1 MEHRGLLP
9 GLTQS
14 WTLLALGATTLVI
27 TWLLYVRNSKR
38 PYAGIPVLSADRNEY
53 LQNGRGLL
61 ERGKELP
68 SCFQVQTGTNWKIVV
83 PNRFAQE
90 LKNNPDLSFNDA
102 HARDSF
108 TSYPGLEPFR
118 EILENDTFI
127 QEVVRKKLTQS
138 LGLITAGLVEE
149 TQLTYRDLFGESKE
163 WKIRVIKTDVQDI
176 IARLSSRVFL
186 GLDLC
191 RNQDWL
197 NVTKNYTY
205 SSFEAISELRSHH
218 ALARPIMQ
226 WFSKNCT
233 QARLYYK
240 KAQILIQ
247 PVVDLRRAQVK
258 AEGEGSSKISDAIG
272 WMVECARGRSID
284 YAAAQLSFSLAAIHL
299 SSETMTMCLLQ
310 LCDMPELVEPLREE
324 CRKVLRENGW
334 TKQGLQEMKL
344 LDSFM
349 KECQRTRDLLATSM
363 LRFAKVPVKLSDG
376 TVIPKGST
384 LMVMNDWAHSS
395 EHFLNAE
402 KFDMKRFA
410 KLRERPGEH
419 NQHLFSTPSADQ
431 MGWGFGEHACP
442 GRFFASNEIKIAL
455 CILLLEYD
463 FEYVP
468 GDEPPQDVKFE
479 IVRLASPST
488 RIRIRKREGDSI
500 PV

>member
-1 MEHRGLLP
+1 MTTYSSYVFTTMDYHGLLHS
-9 GLTQS
+9 LADN
-14 WTLLALGATTLVI
+14 WTSLAVAITTLI
-27 TWLLYVRNSKR
+27 LGWLFYVQRSKR

-53 LQNGRGLL
+53 LQDGRGLL
-61 ERGKELP
+61 ERGKQYP

-90 LKNNPDLSFNDA
+90 LKNHPDLSFNDA

-108 TSYPGLEPFR
+108 TSYPGLQPFR

-149 TQLTYRDLFGESKE
+149 TLLTYRDLFGESKE
-163 WKIRVIKTDVQDI
+163 WQTRVIKTDVQDI

-191 RNQDWL
+191 RNQEWL
-197 NVTKNYTY
+197 NITKNYTY
-205 SSFEAISELRSHH
+205 SSFEAISELRSLH
-218 ALARPIMQ
+218 ALTRPFMQ

-240 KAQILIQ
+240 KAQVLIQ
-247 PVVDLRRAQVK
+247 PVVDRRRAQVQ
-258 AEGEGSSKISDAIG
+258 AESSEGEGSSKTSDAIG
-272 WMVECARGRSID
+272 WMVECARGRNID

-310 LCDMPELVEPLREE
+310 LCDMPEVIKPLREE
-324 CRKVLRENGW
+324 CRAVLSEHGW
-334 TKQGLQEMKL
+334 TKQALQDMKL

-349 KECQRTRDLLATSM
+349 RECQRTRDLLATSM

-376 TVIPKGST
+376 IVIPRGST

-395 EHFLNAE
+395 DHFPNAD
-402 KFDMKRFA
+402 KFDMGRFA
-410 KLRERPGEH
+410 KLRERPGEQ

-463 FEYVP
+463 FEP
-468 GDEPPQDVKFE
+468 
-479 IVRLASPST
+479 
-488 RIRIRKREGDSI
+488 
-500 PV
+500 